1 MENSITPWRERENDT
16 NITWT
21 PLARV
26 YIDFQI
32 WYCCSTGVISD
43 ESDCCVCY
51 HANQPSLATYIRIG
65 TSPIIYCN
73 LLRMAIASSRA
84 GRVLARPNFRRSNLH
99 MRFLLAM
106 RGRLCE
112 LFIQNCTF
120 YITMVD
126 NCGWECWGTKK
137 RGNTEVWWW
146 FLIRG
151 EETVREQEWVN
162 IENSTSWKLECCY
175 QPVSASATHDLIGEG
190 DIAHTTIH

>member
-1 MENSITPWRERENDT
+1 MAWNILITTPAQLTWSFHIEWKPEEEGEADKFVEEQCNGKLNHTLERENDT

-32 WYCCSTGVISD
+32 WYCCSTGEISD
-43 ESDCCVCY
+43 ESDCCICY
-51 HANQPSLATYIRIG
+51 HANQPSLETYIRIG

-73 LLRMAIASSRA
+73 LLRMAVAS
-84 GRVLARPNFRRSNLH
+84 GRVLAWPNFRRSNLH

-120 YITMVD
+120 SLQRLTTVAE
-126 NCGWECWGTKK
+126 NV
-137 RGNTEVWWW
+137 EVP
-146 FLIRG
+146 RK
-151 EETVREQEWVN
+151 E
-162 IENSTSWKLECCY
+162 
-175 QPVSASATHDLIGEG
+175 ATLKFGG
-190 DIAHTTIH
+190 GFS